1 MLSFAKNLPV
11 LIPLAL
17 VLALP
22 FALKPKHDER
32 LTPADETLVIVSPHN
47 EAIRHEFA
55 AAFARYEKAK
65 TGKTVR
71 VDWRTPG
78 GTTEI
83 SRYLAS
89 QYLGAFSYYWTH
101 DLHRAW
107 NSDLAGAFDNPK
119 LTPAADPAQDT
130 PGQAARRAFLD
141 SNVSGGLDLFFGGG
155 SFDFSAQ
162 AGAGR
167 LVDCGVIAKHPEL
180 FNDKAIPAQLGGEQ
194 YWDPKGR
201 WIGTV
206 LSAFGICWE
215 NDAMARLGI
224 TPPKEWADLANPKYL
239 GQIGLSNPTLSGSA
253 AKAYEM
259 LIQQQM
265 QQAPTPAEGW
275 TNAMRL
281 LQKIGANARYFTD
294 AGQTVALDVTNGDV
308 SAGMTIDF
316 FGRFQSEAVRKPDG
330 TSRVGYVTPAGG
342 SSYGVDP
349 IGLLRGAPHQ
359 QLAVDFIEF
368 VLSLEGQKLWDYKL
382 GSPGGPEKYA
392 LRRLPIRPEMYQPQY
407 RQYFADPEINPY
419 EEAGKF
425 VYHGEWT
432 GPLFRPLSFIVRVM
446 CIDTSVELRDAWAAL
461 IKAGFPPEA
470 TAAFS
475 DVSAVDFAAANTVIR
490 TTLSSPDKIQQVRL
504 AKALSDHFRAQYRQ
518 ARELAQEGK

>member
-1 MLSFAKNLPV
+1 MWKNLPV
-11 LIPLAL
+11 LIALAL

-22 FALKPKHDER
+22 FALKPKNDEL

-47 EAIRHEFA
+47 EAIRYEFA
-55 AAFARYEKAK
+55 RAFTKYEKAK

-89 QYLGAFSYYWTH
+89 QYLGAFEYDWTH
-101 DLHRAW
+101 NLHRAW
-107 NSDLAGAFDNPK
+107 SAEVNAAFDNPK
-119 LTPAADPAQDT
+119 IVPAANPAQDT
-130 PGQAARRAFLD
+130 PAQAARRAFLD
-141 SNVSGGLDLFFGGG
+141 SNLSSGLDLFFGGG

-162 AGAGR
+162 AAAGR

-180 FNDKAIPAQLGGEQ
+180 FNEHAIPQSLGGEE
-194 YWDPKGR
+194 YWDQQGR

-215 NDAMARLGI
+215 TDAVKRLGV
-224 TPPKEWADLANPKYL
+224 PAPKEWSDLANPKYL
-239 GQIGLSNPTLSGSA
+239 GQLGLSNPTLSGSA

-265 QQAPTPAEGW
+265 QRAPTPAEGW
-275 TNAMRL
+275 TRAMQL
-281 LQKIGANARYFTD
+281 LQRIGGNARYFTD
-294 AGQTVALDVTNGDV
+294 AGQTVALDVTNGDA

-316 FGRFQSEAVRKPDG
+316 FARFQSETVRKPDG
-330 TSRVGYVTPAGG
+330 SSRVGYVTPAGG

-349 IGLLRGAPHQ
+349 IGLLRGAPHRQ
-359 QLAVDFIEF
+359 VALDFIEF
-368 VLSLEGQKLWDYKL
+368 VLSIEGQKLWDYRL
-382 GSPGGPEKYA
+382 GAPGGPEKYA
-392 LRRLPIRPEMYQPQY
+392 LRRLPLRPELYQPEY

-419 EEAGKF
+419 DEAGKF

-432 GPLFRPLSFIVRVM
+432 GALFRTFSFIVRVM
-446 CIDTSVELRDAWAAL
+446 CIDTNVELREAWAAL
-461 IKAGFPPEA
+461 IKANFPPQA
-470 TAAFS
+470 TAAFE
-475 DVSAVDFAAANTVIR
+475 DVSAVDFATAK
-490 TTLSSPDKIQQVRL
+490 TTIKTALSSPDKIQQVRL
-504 AKALSDHFRAQYRQ
+504 AKDLADHFRAQYR
-518 ARELAQEGK
+518 RTIELAKEGK